1 MIFCLSMLKCCA
13 PRRRLPPRLGPVA
26 SPRGPGRVPPGV
38 LPRSFFPPP
47 VPGSVTQRQVQ
58 RIRKGYEETGDVF
71 DKPRSG
77 RPRKTTGSGGPFVG
91 SKIQGQPL
99 FHCSRAPRDL
109 VTWSP
114 CVNQNSLS
122 NSVSKWP
129 PWSNQCP
136 ETSTEQK
143 TIKKPCGFCQ
153 GPQPAKRMDAW
164 KVAEGGFLRWIFCWI
179 TSQLPQIL
187 QETYWSPHGSEI
199 HPENSH
205 EKNHGL
211 GLHPVWG
218 CARDVQGG
226 RQHQ

>member
-1 MIFCLSMLKCCA
+1 MK
-13 PRRRLPPRLGPVA
+13 RLETFLTSPGQADPA
-26 SPRGPGRVPPGV
+26 SNNR
-38 LPRSFFPPP
+38 
-47 VPGSVTQRQVQ
+47 
-58 RIRKGYEETGDVF
+58 
-71 DKPRSG
+71 
-77 RPRKTTGSGGPFVG
+77 SGGPFVG

-109 VTWSP
+109 ATWSP
-114 CVNQNSLS
+114 RVNQNSLS

-153 GPQPAKRMDAW
+153 GPQPAKRMAAG

-179 TSQLPQIL
+179 TSQSPQIL
-187 QETYWSPHGSEI
+187 QETYWSLHGSEI
-199 HPENSH
+199 HPENSQWR
-205 EKNHGL
+205 KNHGL

-218 CARDVQGG
+218 CARDLQGG